1 MALCDENVYNGT
13 DNWGQQIGCLRKEI
27 EALQV
32 EIKGAT
38 RETTN
43 FTNTLGKSG
52 SVMKDML
59 NTIGDMRKRMATFTT
74 STSQQYQLAEKIAKS
89 YKEAGL
95 SIGLAVNRA
104 GGFNQAFKGSVAEVA
119 RFGGEISDVQRIYEE
134 FADSSGRVRILGKDE
149 VKNIFQLGKA
159 ANLVGSEATNLY
171 ETLELMGVS
180 NVDATERLQQV
191 IIDSQNIGLNSSK
204 VMKVLSSNMDK
215 MSTYSF
221 SNGVKGMTE
230 MAKLAVKMRMDV
242 GEMLGM
248 AGKFYEPEAAIEAA
262 ANLQMLGGDIAEA
275 FGDPFETMYLAR
287 NKPEE
292 LAEKVGTMVENMMTF
307 NEETGQY
314 EFPAEARMQLQA
326 AGEQLGINVDSMI
339 EMTRQSAK
347 MKDVKDKLSMKG
359 MFSEEEMDGI
369 ASIARMEGGEFKV
382 DVYNE
387 DNEKITK
394 SIDELTSSDMKMLM
408 IPPKDEEDYM
418 TKMIDNSMTTNEL
431 LESIEDT
438 FQKTFVEGLDVYEIY
453 EQSSKETVKATRDLT
468 MATVES
474 SISGMKDTLIGEIG
488 GIGEDTLKKTDQA
501 MADYL
506 NTQTDFLNDVSEIE
520 AIVENGN
527 ITITNAVTASGRPD
541 QNIPDTEVN
550 LDAEKAACNA
560 KTDHTWNGSECIKIT
575 EDLMALPGSN
585 GRVLTGKFGSI
596 GLDDRDMVISG
607 DPKKLMGGKSSGT
620 PSKMEFGNLNITGR
634 IEIVS
639 PDGSAMNMNMSSLKP
654 QIEKMIISHMNG
666 TFREGGVPSSKQST
680 DYMG

>member
-1 MALCDENVYNGT
+1 MALCDENVYNG

-27 EALQV
+27 EVLRADL
-32 EIKGAT
+32 KGAT
-38 RETTN
+38 REATN

-59 NTIGDMRKRMATFTT
+59 NTIGDMRKRMADFTT

-134 FADSSGRVRILGKDE
+134 FADSSGRVRILGKGE

-292 LAEKVGTMVENMMTF
+292 LAKKVGTMVENMMTF
-307 NEETGQY
+307 NEETNEY

-408 IPPKDEEDYM
+408 IPPKDENDYM

-474 SISGMKDTLIGEIG
+474 SISGLKDTLIGEIG
-488 GIGEDTLKKTDQA
+488 GIGEDALKKTDEA

-506 NTQTDFLNDVSEIE
+506 KTQTDFLNDVSEIE
-520 AIVENGN
+520 AVIENGN
-527 ITITNAVTASGRPD
+527 ITITNAITGSGRPD
-541 QNIPDTEVN
+541 QKPKEVTEKFN
-550 LDAEKAACNA
+550 PSARASEEYCKKFNKGYDPNK
-560 KTDHTWNGSECIKIT
+560 KECIAAFAKGGVVT
-575 EDLMALPGSN
+575 KPMNAL
-585 GRVLTGKFGSI
+585 V
-596 GLDDRDMVISG
+596 G
-607 DPKKLMGGKSSGT
+607 DGGEPEAIFPLSKLENFIQTQNMGGKVT
-620 PSKMEFGNLNITGR
+620 LDGNPTITLNINSNGTNLSFSEDDKMKMKDSIISVVTKMFNNGG
-634 IEIVS
+634 S
-639 PDGSAMNMNMSSLKP
+639 PDGANIP
-654 QIEKMIISHMNG
+654 QG
-666 TFREGGVPSSKQST
+666 SKGAYQT
-680 DYMG
+680 M